1 MKSMLKKIF
10 FKLLGERKKDYI
22 RVILSGIFCISVVF
36 FSTSVGSSLVYIST
50 GRRATMTE
58 LVMEVEKNFILPYVL
73 LIFLMILIILGYIR
87 KRSSD
92 YAMLNILGIKK
103 KHRYMYIGCEYLGI
117 ILGIVGVIGINTGD
131 FMLQLFLIY
140 FIFLTYRNMPA
151 DELFWLNIRKSATR
165 AFILE
170 IILNSVMIILITILE
185 KYNISS
191 AIRISIIRGFGIIFL
206 IALLFFIVMLAWYG
220 KQERKSVE
228 DIYDNNKY

>member
-1 MKSMLKKIF
+1 MLKKIF

-73 LIFLMILIILGYIR
+73 LIFLMILIIFGYIR
-87 KRSSD
+87 KRSGD

-117 ILGIVGVIGINTGD
+117 ILGSIAGGVILGILEAMIVKKILEN
-131 FMLQLFLIY
+131 I
-140 FIFLTYRNMPA
+140 
-151 DELFWLNIRKSATR
+151 WLNHKFCGISDSSRSSVGSYRIASERNIRHQD
-165 AFILE
+165 
-170 IILNSVMIILITILE
+170 
-185 KYNISS
+185 
-191 AIRISIIRGFGIIFL
+191 IRIPVCEES
-206 IALLFFIVMLAWYG
+206 
-220 KQERKSVE
+220 
-228 DIYDNNKY
+228 

>member
-1 MKSMLKKIF
+1 MLKKIF

-117 ILGIVGVIGINTGD
+117 IFRINCRRIDSWNIGSNDRKKDTGK
-131 FMLQLFLIY
+131 Y
-140 FIFLTYRNMPA
+140 FSKLCKQHIFGNITVNSHTNYQRNHVWNR
-151 DELFWLNIRKSATR
+151 LR
-165 AFILE
+165 
-170 IILNSVMIILITILE
+170 
-185 KYNISS
+185 
-191 AIRISIIRGFGIIFL
+191 
-206 IALLFFIVMLAWYG
+206 LL
-220 KQERKSVE
+220 
-228 DIYDNNKY
+228 